1 MIPFPTID
9 FKSNFDRQIGY
20 DLDSQHTWY
29 DTKSIMHYGRR
40 TFSTNNQDTI
50 VAKFDPNLELA
61 GDVLSYLDQAEL
73 TKKYQCY
80 KGTGLSN

>member
-1 MIPFPTID
+1 
-9 FKSNFDRQIGY
+9 
-20 DLDSQHTWY
+20 
-29 DTKSIMHYGRR
+29 MHYGRR

-61 GDVLSYLDQAEL
+61 GDVLSYLDRAEL

-80 KGTGLSN
+80 KGTFQYTVFELILVKEISNKQTL